1 MKNICVVIDDR
12 EKTERIDDALKFF
25 NEQGFRSKKERLPVG
40 DYLFD
45 KKLVFE
51 WKTPED
57 FIGSVMN
64 KRVFKQAQRMRQY
77 PFSYIIIVGNPY
89 EYLVEQYKIQKYMR
103 SKRTLKE
110 FTINNLLGAIA
121 SLVEHD
127 NVVIVEN
134 NNQAFTIMSYLAK
147 NILTKDNHAPIEK
160 PVCKMTDAVGT
171 FLCCID
177 TISTKKAILIKEHLH
192 LENLKDLLEITKED
206 LTNINGIGSK
216 TADKIIGEI
225 G

>member
-1 MKNICVVIDDR
+1 MNLTCKIDDR
-12 EKTERIDDALKFF
+12 EKSSRIESAMRFF
-25 NEQGFRSKKERLPVG
+25 NEEGFTTKKERLPVG
-40 DYLFD
+40 DYLFE

-51 WKTPED
+51 WKSPND

-77 PFSYIIIVGNPY
+77 PFSYIIIVGNPF
-89 EYLVEQYKIQKYMR
+89 EYLKEQYYIRRKT
-103 SKRTLKE
+103 SLKE
-110 FTINNLLGAIA
+110 FTVKNLLGAIA

-134 NNQAFTIMSYLAK
+134 ENQAFTIMSYLAK
-147 NILTKDNHAPIEK
+147 NILTKDNHEPIEK

-192 LENLKDLLEITKED
+192 LENLRDLLEVTKED